1 MVVPECCHLHES
13 QAWLYESSLFYP
25 LLMIHRLGFVGG
37 QLSFLYFFL
46 KTINLVF
53 KKHSL
58 GGPKTQTFSHFSFP
72 PWRMSAICNGGREK
86 WAHEAPER
94 KSLKR
99 KPRFLE
105 HFFSFIAVFLT
116 GQRLRVRKSAMG

>member
-1 MVVPECCHLHES
+1 ME
-13 QAWLYESSLFYP
+13 LF
-25 LLMIHRLGFVGG
+25 FTF
-37 QLSFLYFFL
+37 SFE
-46 KTINLVF
+46 
-53 KKHSL
+53 
-58 GGPKTQTFSHFSFP
+58 TFSHFSFP

-116 GQRLRVRKSAMG
+116 GQRVRVRKSAMG